1 MLLHVHQLSGCKEDA
16 SPEAIART
24 LRLEGYDDPTHL
36 RKLQPRLHFRLL
48 LLVQKRPSD
57 FSSSEV
63 FCAWAQRQLGL
74 MSGGLI
80 GVLRTAA
87 IAAQARSSSSSNS
100 SDNLA
105 AAAGDASSS
114 MAELLGDGSGGRGR
128 GAAGAAAGGAGAAE
142 LTTAFSSPVAAPE
155 GAAAPLAAAGERQQH
170 SITLIERDE
179 ARGSNHWKCAVKGE
193 GVVVDTSGFWDPIK
207 PITTVRGATAAVV
220 ATAAT
225 AAAVNATAAAVE
237 GRRPRIA
244 SLALA
249 VGLSLSCRGA
259 MVASVPEARP
269 RRCAPWASGSHWSA
283 SKGPLAR
290 WSAVVGTL
298 TPQCSMVECMHE
310 SCEC

>member
-1 MLLHVHQLSGCKEDA
+1 M
-16 SPEAIART
+16 
-24 LRLEGYDDPTHL
+24 
-36 RKLQPRLHFRLL
+36 
-48 LLVQKRPSD
+48 
-57 FSSSEV
+57 
-63 FCAWAQRQLGL
+63 
-74 MSGGLI
+74 
-80 GVLRTAA
+80 
-87 IAAQARSSSSSNS
+87 
-100 SDNLA
+100 
-105 AAAGDASSS
+105 
-114 MAELLGDGSGGRGR
+114 
-128 GAAGAAAGGAGAAE
+128 
-142 LTTAFSSPVAAPE
+142 
-155 GAAAPLAAAGERQQH
+155 
-170 SITLIERDE
+170 
-179 ARGSNHWKCAVKGE
+179 
-193 GVVVDTSGFWDPIK
+193 DTSGFWDPIK

-225 AAAVNATAAAVE
+225 AAAVTATAAAVE